1 MFGEEND
8 RPHKY
13 PSCADL
19 TRRVID
25 YQMAGK
31 RDCRQP
37 TLIRALKQ
45 FKVHTWICN
54 MYSSL
59 MILLILMHI
68 KLFIFSYAR
77 NHCMN
82 PPSETWKLIQKK
94 LQTSDIKLLISFS
107 VVWQKCNLSFLS
119 EELPQEPNKWNSF
132 YVDELRFIAKRN
144 DRALIDWETSVN
156 WWALDAV
163 YYQIATLPRVSVAH

>member
-1 MFGEEND
+1 MTNDAGRNFNLDGRASSFCACSSLSSQQVPIFQEGFHEEAAWTAGLMFGEEND

-13 PSCADL
+13 PSCADW

-59 MILLILMHI
+59 LILLILMHI
-68 KLFIFSYAR
+68 KLFTFSYAT

-94 LQTSDIKLLISFS
+94 LQTSDITLVATHQVLLGT
-107 VVWQKCNLSFLS
+107 CYHCLL
-119 EELPQEPNKWNSF
+119 
-132 YVDELRFIAKRN
+132 
-144 DRALIDWETSVN
+144 TSNV
-156 WWALDAV
+156 
-163 YYQIATLPRVSVAH
+163 IK